1 MDKNNKKRYIFIVAM
16 TFCLIIGTFKVREY
30 YILKDSFV
38 FSKDNVVRAW
48 TSKEDAFSY
57 NYDCHISEED
67 ITYLSKLLT
76 NAQLEKSSIKEAPD
90 NMGNILLFLDG
101 NIREDEDGSFT
112 VEYKRS
118 INLSKVNNEKVYVIL
133 EINKLRDD
141 GSFNMDN
148 IAQKFYTISS
158 KELVKFIENVDS
170 EY

>member
-1 MDKNNKKRYIFIVAM
+1 
-16 TFCLIIGTFKVREY
+16 
-30 YILKDSFV
+30 
-38 FSKDNVVRAW
+38 
-48 TSKEDAFSY
+48 
-57 NYDCHISEED
+57 
-67 ITYLSKLLT
+67 
-76 NAQLEKSSIKEAPD
+76 
-90 NMGNILLFLDG
+90 MGNIVLFLDG
-101 NIREDEDGSFT
+101 NIREDEDDSVT

-158 KELVKFIENVDS
+158 KELVEFIENVDS

>member
-1 MDKNNKKRYIFIVAM
+1 
-16 TFCLIIGTFKVREY
+16 
-30 YILKDSFV
+30 
-38 FSKDNVVRAW
+38 
-48 TSKEDAFSY
+48 
-57 NYDCHISEED
+57 
-67 ITYLSKLLT
+67 
-76 NAQLEKSSIKEAPD
+76 
-90 NMGNILLFLDG
+90 MGNILLFLDG

>member
-16 TFCLIIGTFKVREY
+16 TFCLIIGAFKVREY

-38 FSKDNVVRAW
+38 FSKDNVVGAQ
-48 TSKEDAFSY
+48 TSKKDVFSY
-57 NYDCHISEED
+57 NYDCHISKED
-67 ITYLSKLLT
+67 ITYLSELLT
-76 NAQLEKSSIKEAPD
+76 NAQLKKSSVKEAPY
-90 NMGNILLFLDG
+90 NMGNIVLFLDG
-101 NIREDEDGSFT
+101 NIREDEDDSVK

-141 GSFNMDN
+141 NSFNMEN
-148 IAQKFYTISS
+148 ITQKFYTINS
-158 KELVKFIENVDS
+158 KELVQFIENIDS

>member
-1 MDKNNKKRYIFIVAM
+1 
-16 TFCLIIGTFKVREY
+16 
-30 YILKDSFV
+30 
-38 FSKDNVVRAW
+38 
-48 TSKEDAFSY
+48 
-57 NYDCHISEED
+57 
-67 ITYLSKLLT
+67 
-76 NAQLEKSSIKEAPD
+76 
-90 NMGNILLFLDG
+90 MGNIVLFLDG
-101 NIREDEDGSFT
+101 NIREDEDDSVT